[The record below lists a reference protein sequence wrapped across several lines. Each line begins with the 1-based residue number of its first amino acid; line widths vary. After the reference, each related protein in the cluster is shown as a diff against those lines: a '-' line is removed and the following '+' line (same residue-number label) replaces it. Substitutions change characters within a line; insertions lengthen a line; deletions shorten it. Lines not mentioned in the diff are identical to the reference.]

1 MSSSQDLKINYLKSL
16 LILSSFFIVGCGNTK
31 YLPKGDLLYT
41 GGTVKVEDS
50 TISRKLKKELQ
61 SELKELLR
69 PEPNSKILGL
79 RPKLWIYNLAGEPKK
94 EKGFRYWLR
103 NKVGEAPV
111 LFSQVDLE
119 YNAAVLRN
127 YVENKGYFKS
137 KALADSIQRG
147 KKATADY
154 TLKLAKQYTI
164 KEVFLPQ
171 DSTALTESISKL
183 KRRSLL
189 VPGKPYNLETIKLER
204 ERIDTRLKEKGYYF
218 FNPDYILAQVDSTQG
233 NHELNIRLK
242 IKEETPAKAKQPY
255 KINDIVVYPNY
266 SILGDSTVYQ
276 KKYAEKY
283 EDFTIIDTTKT
294 FNPRVF
300 SRALYFKKGDFYNR
314 TDHNLSLN
322 RFVNLGTFK
331 FVKNEFKVD
340 ETIPNTLNAYYYLT
354 LLPKKFIRLELG
366 ANTNS
371 AGYTGTDLKINWS
384 NRNIFGGAELFSL
397 SLFGGADFQISGNN
411 GGYNLYTFGGEA
423 SLIWPRLVAP
433 FNWDGSSQFVPK
445 TKVAVSYQLQNRS
458 QLYTLNSFKSS
469 FGYLWKEDAN
479 KEHELKVLDV
489 TFVSASKVTDLYRQ
503 EIAQNESLA
512 KVIEK
517 QFIFGPTYSYT
528 FTNTNSKRKKHTFY
542 FNTELDLAGNITG
555 LVTGANVKKNDTIK
569 IFNVPFSQ
577 YAKIKT
583 DLRYYLKL
591 GRDSKLATR
600 LIMGAGYAYGNNTE
614 MPYSKQFVI
623 GGANSLRA
631 FRAQSIGPGI
641 YQAPTNTS
649 GFLPDETGDIKIEI
663 NAEYR
668 AKLFS
673 IVEGALF
680 VDAGNV
686 WLLNAKPTKPG
697 GEFSHDFLKQMAVGT
712 GAGLRFDLSFLTLR
726 TDVAFPIRQPYA
738 VNGSNWVL
746 KDIDFGSK
754 DWINNNLILNI
765 AIGYP
770 F

>member
-1 MSSSQDLKINYLKSL
+1 M
-16 LILSSFFIVGCGNTK
+16 VGCGNTK
-31 YLPKGDLLYT
+31 FLPKGDLLYI
-41 GGTVKVEDS
+41 GGKVKVEDS
-50 TISRKLKKELQ
+50 TLNRKMKKQLQ
-61 SELKELLR
+61 SELADLLR
-69 PEPNSKILGL
+69 PKPNKKILGL
-79 RPKLWIYNLAGEPKK
+79 RPKLFFYNLAGEPTKD
-94 EKGFRYWLR
+94 KGFRYWLR
-103 NKVGEAPV
+103 NKVGEPPV

-119 YNAAVLRN
+119 HNEAVLRN

-137 KALADSIQRG
+137 KTKSDSTRHG
-147 KKATADY
+147 KRVKVGY
-154 TLKLAKQYTI
+154 TVALAKQYKI
-164 KEVFLPQ
+164 KEVFWPE
-171 DSTALTESISKL
+171 DSTALSQSISKL

-189 VPGKPYNLETIKLER
+189 VPGRPYDLETIKLER
-204 ERIDTRLKEKGYYF
+204 ERIDARLKEKGYYF
-218 FNPDYILAQVDSTQG
+218 FNPDYILAQVDSTKG
-233 NHELNIRLK
+233 NYELSIRLK
-242 IKEETPAKAKQPY
+242 IKNETPSKAKQPY

-266 SILGDSTVYQ
+266 SIIGDSTVYKRKHAIQ
-276 KKYAEKY
+276 YD
-283 EDFTIIDTTKT
+283 DFTIIDTTQT

-314 TDHNLSLN
+314 KNHNLSLN

-331 FVKNEFKVD
+331 FVKNEFRVD
-340 ETIPNTLNAYYYLT
+340 DTIPNTLNAYYYLT

-384 NRNIFGGAELFSL
+384 NRNFFGGAELFSL

-433 FNWDGSSQFVPK
+433 FHWDGSSQFVPK
-445 TKVAVSYQLQNRS
+445 TKVAVSYQLQSRA

-469 FGYLWKEDAN
+469 FGYLWKENAN
-479 KEHELKVLDV
+479 TEHELKVLDV
-489 TFVSASKVTDLYRQ
+489 TFVSASKVTALYRE
-503 EIAQNESLA
+503 EIAQNPSLA

-528 FTNTNSKRKKHTFY
+528 FTNTNSKRKKNTFY
-542 FNTELDLAGNITG
+542 FNAELDLAGNITG
-555 LVTGANVKKNDTIK
+555 LVTGANIKKGDTIK
-569 IFNVPFSQ
+569 IFDVPFSQ

-591 GRDSKLATR
+591 GKDSKLATR
-600 LIMGAGYAYGNNTE
+600 LILGAGYAYGNNTE

-631 FRAQSIGPGI
+631 FRAQSIGPGTF
-641 YQAPTNTS
+641 QAPPNAS
-649 GFLPDETGDIKIEI
+649 GFLPDETGDMKIEI

-686 WLLNAKPTKPG
+686 WLLNPKASKPG

-712 GAGLRFDLSFLTLR
+712 GAGLRFDLSFLILR
-726 TDVAFPIRQPYA
+726 TDFAFPIRQPYS
-738 VNGSNWVL
+738 VNGSNWIL
-746 KDIDFGSK
+746 KDVNFASR
-754 DWINNNLILNI
+754 DWIKNNLIFNI